1 MYSCGLPRILVVSL
15 HTITICMRILIV
27 WLRKITVWLP
37 IITKKWKYYP
47 VGIASP
53 YVSRVSK
60 NGKMQFVK
68 IAVKSR

>member
-1 MYSCGLPRILVVSL
+1 MYSCGLPRILVVRL
-15 HTITICMRILIV
+15 HTITICMRILI
-27 WLRKITVWLP
+27 VWLP